1 MDGGS
6 IRIRGT
12 APRNASND
20 PLIVLDGIPYDETLA
35 SINPGDIES
44 IDVLK
49 DASSTAIYGARGANV
64 IWCDQTG
71 QTGQDDGN
79 LRRVRGCRR
88 QQLGSLDVMDADEY
102 RISARG
108 EPRGGHLAQRRRR
121 RKGVFRDRTG
131 QHGQGRQ

>member
-12 APRNASND
+12 RSRNASND

-49 DASSTAIYGARGANV
+49 DASSTAIYGARGRQRRYPDY
-64 IWCDQTG
+64 DQTG
-71 QTGQDDGN
+71 QT
-79 LRRVRGCRR
+79 
-88 QQLGSLDVMDADEY
+88 A
-102 RISARG
+102 
-108 EPRGGHLAQRRRR
+108 RRR
-121 RKGVFRDRTG
+121 
-131 QHGQGRQ
+131 